1 MSFASKH
8 DKWLDKDNPYTNE
21 EEISIEEIA
30 EFQLDLRIELER
42 LIDEYENFGLDEE
55 DILDVFKEFV

>member
-8 DKWLDKDNPYTNE
+8 DKWLDKDNPSTNE

>member
-1 MSFASKH
+1 MIFASRH
-8 DKWLDKDNPYTNE
+8 DKWLDIDNPSTNE

-30 EFQLDLRIELER
+30 EFQLDLRIELEK
-42 LIDEYENFGLDEE
+42 LINEYENFGLDEE